1 MGKKRTTILGSEDE
15 TVLKAK
21 KAVKLEQKKLREG
34 LVVEKHTVIEKTPEI
49 SPETSSVSIVEA
61 VETPKTPKKVH
72 IRSRAYKA
80 AKSQVDVE
88 KIYPL
93 SDGLHLLHTVS
104 LAKFD
109 STVELHITLKAK
121 TPVMEIALPHST
133 GKTRRFA
140 VANDVTVANIE
151 KGIIDFDVLYASPAQ
166 MGKLV
171 KFARVL
177 GPKGLMPNPKT
188 GTVTADPDKAAADA
202 AKKVS
207 ITLKAEKDAP
217 IIHTIAGKLSFPD
230 TDLTDNI
237 TAIVTALPQNQI
249 KKVVLKST
257 MSPAIKISL

>member
-15 TVLKAK
+15 SAQKAK

-34 LVVEKHTVIEKTPEI
+34 KVVEKQTVLESPATETNTPVPAEI
-49 SPETSSVSIVEA
+49 PTETSAKSSPKKAHVRSKAYQSAKSKVN
-61 VETPKTPKKVH
+61 VETV
-72 IRSRAYKA
+72 
-80 AKSQVDVE
+80 
-88 KIYPL
+88 YPL
-93 SDGLHLLHTVS
+93 ASALKLLREVS

-109 STVELHITLKAK
+109 PTVELHITLKSK
-121 TPVMEIALPHST
+121 SPTVEVALPHST

-140 VANDVTVANIE
+140 VADDETVAKIE
-151 KGIIDFDVLYASPAQ
+151 KGNVDFDVLYASPAQ

-188 GTVTADPDKAAADA
+188 GTVTADPVKAAADA

-207 ITLKAEKDAP
+207 ITLKNEKDAP
-217 IIHTIAGKLSFPD
+217 IIHTIVGKLSFKD
-230 TDLTDNI
+230 ADLSDNVA
-237 TAIVTALPQNQI
+237 AILAALPANQTR
-249 KKVVLKST
+249 KVVLKST